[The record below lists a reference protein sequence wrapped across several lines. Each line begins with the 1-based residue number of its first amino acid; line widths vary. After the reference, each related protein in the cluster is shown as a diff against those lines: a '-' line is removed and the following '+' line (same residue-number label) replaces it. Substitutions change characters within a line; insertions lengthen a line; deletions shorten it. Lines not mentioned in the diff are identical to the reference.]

1 MEFCGKKTTTTLR
14 LFKAAQ
20 LCFLSYHHPEVL
32 ALKDLSLQRWK
43 LVFVQALD
51 KITTQS
57 NQRWLL
63 RIAGHA
69 DHLGDNRINEGPL
82 GGAYNS

>member
-1 MEFCGKKTTTTLR
+1 MLR

-20 LCFLSYHHPEVL
+20 LCFLSYQHPAALV
-32 ALKDLSLQRWK
+32 LKDLRLRGWK

-51 KITTQS
+51 QITTQS
-57 NQRWLL
+57 NQHWLL

-69 DHLGDNRINEGPL
+69 DHFYWFDRAWLRFSKRPQCCIQDQ
-82 GGAYNS
+82 